1 MVTPLPAEPLRQK
14 SLFHVLMLA
23 VAVPV
28 LILSFVLYNEGPA
41 NVMIPWLRLPLPPTC
56 GMQKT
61 FGLDCPGCGLTRS
74 FIALAHGDLTAS
86 LAFNPGGILVFGLV
100 LFQIPY
106 RVAQLL
112 RIRWGHDTWDLT
124 TASLWLWSVIGVVL
138 LMQWIVKMI
147 L

>member
-1 MVTPLPAEPLRQK
+1 
-14 SLFHVLMLA
+14 MLA
-23 VAVPV
+23 VAVPA

-41 NVMIPWLRLPLPPTC
+41 NVMIPWLEIPLPPTC
-56 GMQKT
+56 GLQKT

-112 RIRWGHDTWDLT
+112 RIHFGHHTWDLT
-124 TASLWLWSVIGVVL
+124 TASLWFWSVIGVVL
-138 LMQWIVKMI
+138 LVQWVTRMV